1 MSYTS
6 GELAQLQ
13 LDAYNNRDIE
23 QFAMYFAPDV
33 QVFDQSTGECTLR
46 GRDALH
52 ERYGVFFAAN
62 AGLHCELLNRIAE
75 GRFAIDHERVTGLA
89 DGRELYAVAVYETDG
104 EHITKVWFMRR

>member
-1 MSYTS
+1 MPYSS
-6 GELAQLQ
+6 SELAQLQ
-13 LDAYNNRDIE
+13 LDAYNSRDIE
-23 QFAMYFAPDV
+23 RFVVCFAPDV

-46 GRDALH
+46 GREALR
-52 ERYGVFFAAN
+52 ERYGAFFASNAN
-62 AGLHCELLNRIAE
+62 LHCELLNRIAE